1 MASLPGGSKIALAT
15 EFSVKKSVTA
25 ISNATE
31 AVCSCDTH
39 GLQAGDIIML
49 YSGWGRL
56 DNKPFRVKAV
66 TADTFTLEGQHAN
79 TTDTKQF
86 SAGGGAGAFTK
97 ASTWVDVLKILKMN
111 TSGGDAKKSTFRY
124 LDSENELEINDGF
137 SAVSRQLDV
146 DADALET
153 AGYAALVSL
162 TASGADTIQRVTTR
176 NGAVSYLACT
186 VAMNEEV
193 KMQDGQ
199 VNAVSAVFSGKS
211 RSTRYAS

>member
-15 EFSVKKSVTA
+15 EFLVKKAVTA

-31 AVCSCDTH
+31 AVCSCETH

-86 SAGGGAGAFTK
+86 SAGGGAGAFAK
-97 ASTWVDVLKILKMN
+97 ANTWVDVLKILKMN
-111 TSGGDAKKSTFRY
+111 TSGGDAKKVTYRY

-162 TASGADTIQRVTTR
+162 TASSADTIQRVTTR
-176 NGAVSYLACT
+176 SGAVSYLACT

-193 KMQDGQ
+193 KMQDSN